1 MTIIAGLM
9 EGKDAY
15 IASDGR
21 VSAGTEILNCS
32 TTDHKIFHFGKLVMG
47 CAGTVR
53 TMQVIR
59 DNLKLPIQ
67 GADQSDRTY
76 LSVVFAKAM
85 DDIYKEAGTKDSDK
99 IHCMLGYNRKLYRVA
114 ADWAITE
121 PVFATVGSG
130 ATFARGALVA
140 SFLLKAKLT
149 PEKRLR
155 LAVNAAAQ
163 CDSGCGNSFHM
174 VKVQ

>member
-1 MTIIAGLM
+1 MTIIVGLM

-21 VSAGTEILNCS
+21 FSAGGEILNS
-32 TTDHKIFHFGKLVMG
+32 AITDHKIFHFGKLVMG
-47 CAGTVR
+47 CSGTVR
-53 TMQVIR
+53 TMQILR

-67 GADQSDRTY
+67 TASQTDRAY
-76 LSVVFAKAM
+76 LSITLVKAM
-85 DDIYKEAGTKDSDK
+85 EDIYKEFATKDDDK
-99 IHCMLGYNRKLYRVA
+99 ILCMLGYNRKIYRVA
-114 ADWAITE
+114 KDWAITE
-121 PVFATVGSG
+121 PTFDTVGSG
-130 ATFARGALVA
+130 AQVARGALVA
-140 SFLLKAKLT
+140 SFMLKAKLS

-155 LAVNAAAQ
+155 LAVGAAGQ